1 MGDLRKEI
9 ARLRSLTP
17 ELNAVTDRA
26 TKIVL
31 AVEHFLNDEC
41 QLGLPAFV
49 CHQDGDAENGV
60 VCYGTRLEY
69 SRWEGKFRLVVSNY
83 KDVEG
88 FDQEISDRNAWVN
101 CTRDRKLETVIYIP
115 ALLKEIERR
124 VLTTIAEANKHSG
137 IVESYLAELG
147 IAREDQ

>member
-9 ARLRSLTP
+9 AHLRSLTP

-49 CHQDGDAENGV
+49 CHQDGDEENGV

-83 KDVEG
+83 KEVEG
-88 FDQEISDRNAWVN
+88 FDQEVSDRNAWVN

-124 VLTTIAEANKHSG
+124 VVTTIADAKKQSS
-137 IVESYLAELG
+137 IVENYLAELG
-147 IAREDQ
+147 IARNDQ